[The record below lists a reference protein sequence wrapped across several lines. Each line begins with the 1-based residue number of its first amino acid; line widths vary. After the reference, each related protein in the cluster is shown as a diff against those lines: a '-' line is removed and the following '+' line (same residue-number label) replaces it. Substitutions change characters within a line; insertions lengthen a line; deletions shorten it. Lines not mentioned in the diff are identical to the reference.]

1 MALTVSV
8 ASIVAAHAGSV
19 LATSPPELTDS
30 WTGVTATTITLG
42 VANIDPDE
50 VIALGVE
57 WDGPGAEQL
66 YGAWISAQNE
76 RGGVL
81 GREIE
86 LAFAPYLP
94 IGEAQAEAACTKL
107 TEDDHVFAAIGIL
120 LGDTSLCF
128 TETHETP
135 YIGLWGQSAERD
147 ERAVAPFLAIEMAD
161 DRQRSAGV
169 QVFLDEGLL
178 AGKRIA
184 LYTEAQDVA
193 VTENTITPMLDEAG
207 IDIATSMVLDDF
219 GDDQA
224 TTDATLDTFVER
236 MRADDVDVVLNVSNF
251 ADLMLAFQRA
261 GWFPE
266 QILSTSAQ
274 PLSADYATG
283 AGIAAESMENV
294 LVGTIYKP
302 AAADLLAD
310 EAFQQCVSEYNDSG
324 LGDSIDVDGATPDSL
339 QGIADQCASFR
350 LFVLAA
356 EGAGA
361 DLTPT
366 TFGEA
371 AEALGEFALP
381 GSPYGSLG
389 PGKHSFGDAAGLYD
403 FDPDAGRMVLTGE
416 PIVLSG

>member
-1 MALTVSV
+1 MAAT
-8 ASIVAAHAGSV
+8 SIAAGSGPASASS
-19 LATSPPELTDS
+19 LPPDGELTDS
-30 WTGVTATTITLG
+30 WIGVTASTIKLG
-42 VANIDPDE
+42 LAHINPDE
-50 VIALGVE
+50 VAALGLDWE
-57 WDGPGAEQL
+57 GPGAEQL
-66 YGAWISAQNE
+66 YGAWIAAQNE

-81 GREIE
+81 GRDLE

-107 TEDDHVFAAIGIL
+107 TEDDEVFAAIGIL

-178 AGKRIA
+178 DGKRVA
-184 LYTEAQDVA
+184 VYTEAQDVA
-193 VTENTITPMLDEAG
+193 VTENTISPMLDEAG
-207 IDIATSMVLDDF
+207 VDVTASMVLDDF

-266 QILSTSAQ
+266 QVLSTSAQ
-274 PLSADYATG
+274 PLSADYASG
-283 AGIAAESMENV
+283 AGIEAESMAHV
-294 LVGTIYKP
+294 LVATIYKP
-302 AAADLLAD
+302 ATADLLAD
-310 EAFQQCVSEYNDSG
+310 DSFQQCVSEYNDSG
-324 LGDSIDVDGATPDSL
+324 LGEPIDVDAATPDAL

-356 EGAGA
+356 EAAGP

-371 AEALGEFALP
+371 AEGLGEFALP

-389 PGKHSFGDAAGLYD
+389 PDKHSFGDAAGLYEYD
-403 FDPDAGRMVLTGE
+403 AEAGRMVLSGE